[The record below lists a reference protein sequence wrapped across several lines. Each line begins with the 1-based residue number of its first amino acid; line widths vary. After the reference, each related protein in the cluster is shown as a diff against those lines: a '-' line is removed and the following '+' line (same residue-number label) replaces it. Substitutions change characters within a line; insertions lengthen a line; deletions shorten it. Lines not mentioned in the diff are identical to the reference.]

1 VLKGKPSQAKWLDED
16 EKTWLEGA
24 LAKENAAKSG
34 NGHAKGGLRAA
45 FGSGRVWML
54 AAVYFGFIY
63 GLYALSFFLPTIIDG
78 FQEQFGTTFDLFQK
92 GLITAIPYVPA
103 AVVLYF
109 WSRDAFRRGVRVW
122 HIAVPA
128 LVGGLSIP
136 VALYMNSPAATVAV
150 IAITASAIFAALPN
164 FWTVPTQFL
173 TGAAA
178 AAGVALINT
187 IGNLGGFAA
196 PYITGAVSEWTGGYQ
211 VPMFIV
217 GFFMV
222 LSSVLMFVLG
232 RNTKKR
238 DQQDAA
244 ATGAATT
251 VQETA

>member
-1 VLKGKPSQAKWLDED
+1 
-16 EKTWLEGA
+16 
-24 LAKENAAKSG
+24 
-34 NGHAKGGLRAA
+34 
-45 FGSGRVWML
+45 ML

-92 GLITAIPYVPA
+92 GMITAIPYVPA

-136 VALYMNSPAATVAV
+136 VALYMNSPAATIAV
-150 IAITASAIFAALPN
+150 IAVTACAIFAALPN

-178 AAGVALINT
+178 AAGSRSSTRSATSVGSPLRTSRASSA
-187 IGNLGGFAA
+187 GG
-196 PYITGAVSEWTGGYQ
+196 P
-211 VPMFIV
+211 
-217 GFFMV
+217 
-222 LSSVLMFVLG
+222 
-232 RNTKKR
+232 
-238 DQQDAA
+238 A
-244 ATGAATT
+244 ATRSRCSSSASSWCCRAC
-251 VQETA
+251 